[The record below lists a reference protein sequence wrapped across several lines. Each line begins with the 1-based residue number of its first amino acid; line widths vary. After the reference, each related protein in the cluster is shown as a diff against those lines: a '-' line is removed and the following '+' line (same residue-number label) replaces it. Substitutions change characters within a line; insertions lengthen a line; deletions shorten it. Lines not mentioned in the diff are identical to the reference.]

1 MSDSRTFGGWL
12 HQQRHARGVT
22 QDELAEH
29 LGFSAALLRK
39 LEAGERRPS
48 GQIAELLADY
58 FCVPADERAAFV
70 AFARTG
76 PATGADV
83 GTISGAG
90 SPRAPWRSAYLH
102 QTNLPAL
109 LAPLI
114 GREREGAAATN
125 QLRHPKTRLL
135 TLTGPPGIGKTRLG
149 LHVAVGLVGH
159 FADGVFF
166 VDLAPVSDPDL
177 VLPTVAR
184 TLGLQEAG
192 DQPIARVLLGYVR
205 GQRMLL
211 LLDNFE
217 QVLDAALAVVRL
229 LEASPWLK
237 VLVTSREALHVRGE
251 RRFPVP
257 PLGLPDLQQLP
268 ALAELAGYPAVALF
282 VERAQA
288 VDPEFALTEENAADV
303 AAVCIGLG
311 GVPLAIRRRTL

>member
-12 HQQRHARGVT
+12 QQQRHERGVT

-58 FCVPADERAAFV
+58 FRIPADERAAFV

-76 PATGADV
+76 QAAGGTAAPAADD
-83 GTISGAG
+83 GT
-90 SPRAPWRSAYLH
+90 PRAPWRSVYRR

-114 GREREGAAATN
+114 GREREGAAAHD

-149 LHVAVGLVGH
+149 LHVAAGLLDH

-166 VDLAPVSDPDL
+166 VDLAPLSDPAL
-177 VLPTVAR
+177 VVPTVAR

-192 DQPIARVLLGYVR
+192 DQPIARVLLDYVAR
-205 GQRMLL
+205 AA
-211 LLDNFE
+211 
-217 QVLDAALAVVRL
+217 DAAAAGQLR
-229 LEASPWLK
+229 ASA
-237 VLVTSREALHVRGE
+237 RRG
-251 RRFPVP
+251 RRRWCSCWRPVP
-257 PLGLPDLQQLP
+257 G
-268 ALAELAGYPAVALF
+268 
-282 VERAQA
+282 
-288 VDPEFALTEENAADV
+288 
-303 AAVCIGLG
+303 
-311 GVPLAIRRRTL
+311 